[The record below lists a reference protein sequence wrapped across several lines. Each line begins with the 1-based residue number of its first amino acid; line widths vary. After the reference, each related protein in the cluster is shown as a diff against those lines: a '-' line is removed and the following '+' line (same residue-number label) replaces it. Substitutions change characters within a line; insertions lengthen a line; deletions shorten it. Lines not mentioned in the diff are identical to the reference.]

1 MLNGGHLI
9 NTEHKGVMSFS
20 DPGWPNAQRRAGQAR
35 GWRTQVEEG
44 SGRRLSWDSDSSGGG
59 RYFGYSQCV

>member
-1 MLNGGHLI
+1 MI

-44 SGRRLSWDSDSSGGG
+44 SGRRLSWTLTAVVVADILVILSVYDT
-59 RYFGYSQCV
+59 